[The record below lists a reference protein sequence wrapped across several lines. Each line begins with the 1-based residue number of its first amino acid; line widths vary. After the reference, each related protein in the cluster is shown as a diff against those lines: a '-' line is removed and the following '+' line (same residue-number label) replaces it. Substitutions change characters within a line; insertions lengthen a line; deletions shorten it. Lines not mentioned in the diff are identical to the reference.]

1 MNNAQP
7 TATKP
12 GQQRLSGA
20 LRQRHI
26 TMISLGGIIGAGLFV
41 GSSATIQ
48 AIGPAAFL
56 SYLAAG
62 IVVMLV
68 MRMLGEMA
76 VALPGVGS
84 FTEYARIGLGNWV
97 GFTSGWLYWY
107 FWVIVVAVEAVVG
120 ANILQQWIPLPA
132 WMIGLSLLAIMT
144 AINCLSV
151 KSYGE
156 FEYWF
161 ASLKVFAIIVFIFV
175 VGAYLFGFAPSTS
188 ALLGNL
194 VNDRGFMPYGVSAIL
209 AGVPTVIFAVGGAE
223 IATIAAA
230 ESDDPSKN
238 VANMT
243 RSVIFR
249 VITFYVGSIFLIVCV
264 VPWGQIVAGHSPF
277 VAALEVMRIPGAA
290 MIMQAVVLVAVL
302 SALNSGLYVSSRIL
316 FGLSQRGDAPA
327 KLSTLTGRKVPRAA
341 VLLSSVIGYI
351 AIMAAI
357 ISPEGVFLFLV
368 NASGAVM
375 LFVYLAVALAQI
387 KVRRQVEATAPAR
400 LTLKMWLFP
409 WLSYAVVAVIA
420 GVLVAM
426 AFQESLRT
434 QFLASLVSLG
444 VVSAAYLILKRRRQ
458 QANKP
463 HVNAIDILAGL
474 PTRS

>member
-1 MNNAQP
+1 MSRPLKLDAP
-7 TATKP
+7 RER
-12 GQQRLSGA
+12 RLSGA

-41 GSSATIQ
+41 GSSATIG

-76 VALPGVGS
+76 VAIPGVGS
-84 FTEYARIGLGNWV
+84 FTEYARLGLGNWV

-120 ANILQQWIPLPA
+120 ADILKQWIPLPA
-132 WMIGLSLLAIMT
+132 WAIGLSLLAIMT

-161 ASLKVFAIIVFIFV
+161 ASLKVFAIIVFI
-175 VGAYLFGFAPSTS
+175 GLGCAYLFGWAPSTS

-194 VNDRGFMPYGVSAIL
+194 VNDRGFMPYGIGAVL

-230 ESDDPSKN
+230 ESDDPSKS
-238 VANMT
+238 VAAMT

-249 VITFYVGSIFLIVCV
+249 VIAFYVASILLIVCI
-264 VPWGQIVAGHSPF
+264 VPWGSIVPGHSPF
-277 VAALEVMRIPGAA
+277 VAAMEVMKVPGATL
-290 MIMQAVVLVAVL
+290 IMQGVVLVAVL

-316 FGLSQRGDAPA
+316 FGLSERGDAPA
-327 KLSTLTGRKVPRAA
+327 SLSQLTGRKVPRMA

-351 AIMAAI
+351 AIAAAI
-357 ISPEGVFLFLV
+357 ASPQGVFLFLV
-368 NASGAVM
+368 NASGAIM
-375 LFVYLAVALAQI
+375 LFVYLAIAVAQVRL
-387 KVRRQVEATAPAR
+387 RRQLEREAPER
-400 LTLKMWLFP
+400 LTLRMWLFP
-409 WLSYAVVAVIA
+409 GLSYAVIA
-420 GVLVAM
+420 SIVGVLLAM
-426 AFQESLRT
+426 AFQDDLRI
-434 QFLASLVSLG
+434 QLLASLVSLA
-444 VVSAAYLILKRRRQ
+444 VVSAAHLLVRRR
-458 QANKP
+458 
-463 HVNAIDILAGL
+463 
-474 PTRS
+474 RSRLKVSESRVAVGRG

>member
-1 MNNAQP
+1 MSNSLKLDEP
-7 TATKP
+7 RER
-12 GQQRLSGA
+12 RLSGA

-41 GSSATIQ
+41 GSSATIG

-76 VALPGVGS
+76 VAIPGVGS
-84 FTEYARIGLGNWV
+84 FTEYARLGLGNWV

-120 ANILQQWIPLPA
+120 ADILKQWIPLPA
-132 WMIGLSLLAIMT
+132 WAIGLSLLAIMT

-161 ASLKVFAIIVFIFV
+161 ASLKVFAIIVFI
-175 VGAYLFGFAPSTS
+175 GLGCAYLFGWAPSTG
-188 ALLGNL
+188 ALLDNL
-194 VNDRGFMPYGVSAIL
+194 VNDRGFMPNGISAVL

-230 ESDDPSKN
+230 ESDDPSKS
-238 VANMT
+238 VAAMT

-249 VITFYVGSIFLIVCV
+249 VITFYVVSILLIVCI
-264 VPWGQIVAGHSPF
+264 VPWGSIEAGHSPF
-277 VAALEVMRIPGAA
+277 VTAMEVMHVPGATL
-290 MIMQAVVLVAVL
+290 IMEAVVLVAVL

-316 FGLSQRGDAPA
+316 FGLSERGDAPA
-327 KLSTLTGRKVPRAA
+327 ALSQLTGRRVPRLA

-351 AIMAAI
+351 AIAAAI
-357 ISPEGVFLFLV
+357 ASPQGVFLFLV
-368 NASGAVM
+368 NASGAIM
-375 LFVYLAVALAQI
+375 LFVYLAIAIAQ
-387 KVRRQVEATAPAR
+387 VRLRRQLEREAPQR
-400 LTLKMWLFP
+400 LTLRMWLFP
-409 WLSYAVVAVIA
+409 GLSYAVIA
-420 GVLVAM
+420 AIVGVLVAM
-426 AFQESLRT
+426 AFQEGLRT
-434 QFLASLVSLG
+434 QLLASLVSLA
-444 VVSAAYLILKRRRQ
+444 VVSAAHLLVRKRRL
-458 QANKP
+458 
-463 HVNAIDILAGL
+463 HAG
-474 PTRS
+474 PRDTRIA

>member
-1 MNNAQP
+1 MNDTGQ
-7 TATKP
+7 TP
-12 GQQRLSGA
+12 GKAGEQRLSGA

-120 ANILQQWIPLPA
+120 ANILEQWIPLPA
-132 WMIGLSLLAIMT
+132 WTIGLALLAIMT

-161 ASLKVFAIIVFIFV
+161 ASLKVFAIIVFIGV
-175 VGAYLFGFAPSTS
+175 TAAYLFGFAPSTG
-188 ALLGNL
+188 ALLDNL
-194 VNDRGFMPYGVSAIL
+194 VNDRGFMPFGVSAIL

-277 VAALEVMRIPGAA
+277 VSALDVMRIPGAS
-290 MIMQAVVLVAVL
+290 MIMEAVVLVAVL

-327 KLSTLTGRKVPRAA
+327 RLSTLTGRKVPRAA

-357 ISPEGVFLFLV
+357 ISPQGVFLFLV

-387 KVRRQVEATAPAR
+387 RVRRRIEATEPAR
-400 LTLKMWLFP
+400 LTLRMWLFP

-420 GVLVAM
+420 GVLAAM

-434 QFLASLVSLG
+434 QFLASLVSLA
-444 VVSAAYLILKRRRQ
+444 VVSGCYLLLKRRRAEGDKPLAR
-458 QANKP
+458 ANA
-463 HVNAIDILAGL
+463 NLAGVT
-474 PTRS
+474 PRS

>member
-1 MNNAQP
+1 MNHAHP
-7 TATKP
+7 TDTKP

-132 WMIGLSLLAIMT
+132 WIIGLSLLAIMT

-188 ALLGNL
+188 DLLGNL

-249 VITFYVGSIFLIVCV
+249 VITFHVGSIFLIVCV

-277 VAALEVMRIPGAA
+277 VAALEVMHIPGAA

-426 AFQESLRT
+426 AFQDSLRT

-444 VVSAAYLILKRRRQ
+444 VVCAAYLVLKRRRQ
-458 QANKP
+458 QVNKP